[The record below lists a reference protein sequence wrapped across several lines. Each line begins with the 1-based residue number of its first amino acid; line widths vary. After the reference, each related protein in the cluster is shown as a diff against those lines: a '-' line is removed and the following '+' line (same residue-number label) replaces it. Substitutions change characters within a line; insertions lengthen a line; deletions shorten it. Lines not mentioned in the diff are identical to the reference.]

1 MEALLQNPEAFRE
14 MGFFWTFVLVIIA
27 ACVYFAPIIKQ
38 WLKTRIEGQKRTD
51 QIIENCTAAINNNSE
66 ALRNNSEALHA
77 NNDERDTT
85 VAILREHDRASDL
98 RFQEQNAALTRIENK
113 LQGR

>member
-38 WLKTRIEGQKRTD
+38 WMKTRIEGQQRTD

-66 ALRNNSEALHA
+66 ALRNNSEAL
-77 NNDERDTT
+77 RDNLADRDKM
-85 VAILREHDRASDL
+85 VAIIREHDRASDL
-98 RFQEQNAALTRIENK
+98 RFQEQNASLSRIEHEIH
-113 LQGR
+113 R

>member
-66 ALRNNSEALHA
+66 ALRNNSEAL
-77 NNDERDTT
+77 RDNLADRDKM
-85 VAILREHDRASDL
+85 VAIIREHDRASEL
-98 RFQEQNAALTRIENK
+98 RFQEQNASLSRIEHEVH
-113 LQGR
+113 R

>member
-14 MGFFWTFVLVIIA
+14 IGFFWTFVLVIIA

-66 ALRNNSEALHA
+66 ALRNNSEAL
-77 NNDERDTT
+77 RDNLADRDKM
-85 VAILREHDRASDL
+85 VAIIREHDRASDL
-98 RFQEQNAALTRIENK
+98 RFQEQNASLSRIEHEIH
-113 LQGR
+113 R

>member
-1 MEALLQNPEAFRE
+1 MMRE
-14 MGFFWTFVLVIIA
+14 IGFFWVFVIALIA
-27 ACVYFAPIIKQ
+27 ASAYFAPVIKQ
-38 WLKTRIEGQKRTD
+38 YLITKIKSSVRIEQV
-51 QIIENCTAAINNNSE
+51 IENCTAAVNNNSE

>member
-66 ALRNNSEALHA
+66 ALRNNSEAL
-77 NNDERDTT
+77 RDNLADRDKM
-85 VAILREHDRASDL
+85 VAIIREHDRASDL
-98 RFQEQNAALTRIENK
+98 RFQEQNASLSRIEHEIN
-113 LQGR
+113 R

>member
-66 ALRNNSEALHA
+66 ALRNNSEVL
-77 NNDERDTT
+77 RDNLADRDKM
-85 VAILREHDRASDL
+85 VAIIREHDRASDL
-98 RFQEQNAALTRIENK
+98 RFQEQNASLSRIEHEIH
-113 LQGR
+113 R

>member
-66 ALRNNSEALHA
+66 ALRNNSEAL
-77 NNDERDTT
+77 RDNL
-85 VAILREHDRASDL
+85 ADRDQDGRHHPASMTARATCAFRSRTL
-98 RFQEQNAALTRIENK
+98 L
-113 LQGR
+113 

>member
-66 ALRNNSEALHA
+66 ALRNNSEDL
-77 NNDERDTT
+77 RDNLADRDKM
-85 VAILREHDRASDL
+85 VAIIREHDRASDL
-98 RFQEQNAALTRIENK
+98 RFQEQNASLSRIEHEIH
-113 LQGR
+113 R

>member
-66 ALRNNSEALHA
+66 ALRNNSEALR
-77 NNDERDTT
+77 NNLADRDKM
-85 VAILREHDRASDL
+85 VAIIREHDRASDL
-98 RFQEQNAALTRIENK
+98 RFQEQNASLSRIEHEIH
-113 LQGR
+113 R

>member
-66 ALRNNSEALHA
+66 ALRNNSEAL
-77 NNDERDTT
+77 RDNLADRDKM
-85 VAILREHDRASDL
+85 VAIIREHDRASDL
-98 RFQEQNAALTRIENK
+98 HFQEQNASLGRIEHEIH
-113 LQGR
+113 R

>member
-14 MGFFWTFVLVIIA
+14 MGFFWTFVLAIIA

-66 ALRNNSEALHA
+66 ALRNNSEAL
-77 NNDERDTT
+77 RDNLADRDKM
-85 VAILREHDRASDL
+85 VAIIREHDRASDL
-98 RFQEQNAALTRIENK
+98 RFQEQNASLSRIEHEIH
-113 LQGR
+113 R

>member
-1 MEALLQNPEAFRE
+1 MEALLQNSEAFRE

-66 ALRNNSEALHA
+66 ALRNNSEAL
-77 NNDERDTT
+77 RDNLADRDKM
-85 VAILREHDRASDL
+85 VAIIREHDRASDL
-98 RFQEQNAALTRIENK
+98 RFQEQNASLSRIEHEIH
-113 LQGR
+113 R

>member
-66 ALRNNSEALHA
+66 ALRNNSEAL
-77 NNDERDTT
+77 RDNLADRDKM
-85 VAILREHDRASDL
+85 VAIIREHDRASDL
-98 RFQEQNAALTRIENK
+98 RFQEQNASLIRIEHEIH
-113 LQGR
+113 R

>member
-66 ALRNNSEALHA
+66 ALRNNSEAL
-77 NNDERDTT
+77 RDNLADRDKM
-85 VAILREHDRASDL
+85 VAIIREHDRASDL
-98 RFQEQNAALTRIENK
+98 RFQEQNASLGRIEHEI
-113 LQGR
+113 LR

>member
-1 MEALLQNPEAFRE
+1 MMRE
-14 MGFFWTFVLVIIA
+14 IGFFWVFVIALIA
-27 ACVYFAPIIKQ
+27 ASAYFAPVIKQ
-38 WLKTRIEGQKRTD
+38 YLVTKIKSSARIEQV
-51 QIIENCTAAINNNSE
+51 IENCTAAVNNNSE

-77 NNDERDTT
+77 NDEPDTT